1 MSTIPRIPREE
12 AVEEIFS
19 KILRSPGACA
29 RLSEVFYDHLD
40 DDDLVP
46 DSDPEHFVRVLF
58 SAYENQDIS
67 ALLLEICQRSMFDLL
82 REAYLIPKR
91 FHGKA
96 GMNPRLLTKPDGTL
110 SDMPLKP
117 GEKEVARK
125 DMQKLQE
132 LRERHSC
139 PPVSNLY
146 LADGYD
152 IVRSYTKELLIEEK
166 LSNCRRG
173 ILALYALPD
182 TASIGMSEAEAYA
195 IIWEAFCEI
204 QRIAPSAIVY
214 YGQDTG
220 SRADGNF
227 DELGILLPMREFEK
241 QMLNQIEKI
250 DGIVLSCRERMSSRP
265 TKDAEK

>member
-1 MSTIPRIPREE
+1 MSTIPRIPHEE

-19 KILRSPGACA
+19 KILNSPAACA
-29 RLSEVFYDHLD
+29 RLSEVFYDRLD
-40 DDDLVP
+40 ADDISP
-46 DSDPEHFVRVLF
+46 DSDPEHFARVLF
-58 SAYENQDIS
+58 TAYENRDIS

-96 GMNPRLLTKPDGTL
+96 GMNPRLLTKPDGSL
-110 SDMPLKP
+110 SDTPLSD
-117 GEKEVARK
+117 GEKEVSRK

-132 LRERHSC
+132 LRERHVC
-139 PPVSNLY
+139 VPVSNLY

-152 IVRSYTKELLIEEK
+152 IVRSYTKELLVEEK
-166 LSNCRRG
+166 LCNCRRG

-182 TASIGMSEAEAYA
+182 TAGIGMSEAEAYA
-195 IIWEAFCEI
+195 IIWEAFCAI

-220 SRADGNF
+220 SRKDGNF
-227 DELGILLPMREFEK
+227 DEIGILLPMREFEK

-250 DGIVLSCRERMSSRP
+250 DAIVLSCREKMSDCP
-265 TKDAEK
+265 AKGADA